1 MFDKAK
7 YINSEGKE
15 ILFGKK
21 HVFINENDIRDY
33 KWDYLEDN
41 GKITSL
47 RRKIVQKTMPII
59 IVCETEAEGIQ
70 VKNELFE
77 LFDVD
82 VVKGMMGKIVINEY
96 YLPCYI
102 IESKKSNYLYHKGY
116 MQLTVTL
123 LTDFGYWCRDYEQ
136 IFYAAPKEIDYVY
149 NEQKI
154 EDIFEIPSISPPT
167 FPFDFPFDFRVRKK
181 KNIGKKPMFEFPFD
195 FEQNFNMKKF
205 VNSHYAD
212 CEFKLYIFGA
222 CLNPAIFINS
232 HLYEIKTSL
241 SDGDYLV
248 IDSRKKTITKV
259 GNNGNTSNCFNYR
272 NKESNIFQKIP
283 HGVVSI
289 RWSATFTFKLVI
301 LQERSEPP
309 WR

>member
-15 ILFGKK
+15 VLFGEK
-21 HVFINENDIRDY
+21 HIFINESDIRNY
-33 KWDYLEDN
+33 KWDYMEDN

-47 RRKIVQKTMPII
+47 SRGVIQKTVPIVI
-59 IVCETEAEGIQ
+59 LCDTEEAGIKT
-70 VKNELFE
+70 KNEIFE
-77 LFDVD
+77 FFDVD
-82 VVKGMMGKIVINEY
+82 VVNEVMGKMVINEY

-102 IESKKSNYLYHKGY
+102 IESKKSNYLFRNGY
-116 MQLTVTL
+116 MELTVTL

-136 IFYAAPKEIDYVY
+136 TFYAAPKEIANVEY
-149 NEQKI
+149 EQEI
-154 EDIFEIPSISPPT
+154 EDIFETSNVYPA
-167 FPFDFPFDFRVRKK
+167 FPFDFPFDFKAKK
-181 KNIGKKPMFEFPFD
+181 KQGVGKKPMFDFTFD
-195 FEQNFNMKKF
+195 FKQNFNLKKF
-205 VNSHYAD
+205 TNNHYAD
-212 CEFKLYIFGA
+212 CEFRLYIFGA
-222 CLNPAIFINS
+222 CLNPAIYINS

-241 SDGDYLV
+241 SDGDYLI
-248 IDSRKKTITKV
+248 IDSREKTITKV
-259 GNNGNTSNCFNYR
+259 GNNGNTTNCFNCR

-283 HGVVSI
+283 HGAVSI

>member
-15 ILFGKK
+15 ILFGEKK
-21 HVFINENDIRDY
+21 VFINENDIRDY

-47 RRKIVQKTMPII
+47 SRGIIRKTMPII
-59 IVCETEAEGIQ
+59 IACETETEGIQ
-70 VKNELFE
+70 IKNELFE

-82 VVKGMMGKIVINEY
+82 VVKEMMGKIVINEY

-102 IESKKSNYLYHKGY
+102 IESKKSKYLYSNGY
-116 MQLTVTL
+116 MELTATL

-136 IFYAAPKEIDYVY
+136 TFYAVPKEIEYVDKEY
-149 NEQKI
+149 EI
-154 EDIFEIPSISPPT
+154 EDIFEASGTVPA
-167 FPFDFPFDFRVRKK
+167 FPFDFPFDFWVRKK

-195 FEQNFNMKKF
+195 FKQSFNMKKF

-232 HLYEIKTSL
+232 HLYEVKTSL

-248 IDSRKKTITKV
+248 IDSRKRTITKI
-259 GNNGNTSNCFNYR
+259 GNNGNTTNCFNYR
-272 NKESNIFQKIP
+272 NKGSNIFQKIP
-283 HGVVSI
+283 RGNVSI